1 MCTEEQ
7 VDNIDAVSESSSD
20 AESTA
25 PNTFSGALEA
35 LLGRA
40 EARDVDE
47 KPELQIMKDAP
58 KLTTEVDEEAA
69 RAAKQAREASRLA
82 VLQRKL
88 FKNKDH
94 KVPDHSGAE
103 LESKLRKV
111 ATRGVVKLFN
121 AIKQHQKTSA
131 AAEAQTAV
139 TRKAT
144 DDAVKRKFMDSLKRT
159 SANADKRKSLEAQNG
174 SADENSDSE
183 ALPAASTTRRAVTAK
198 KSASG
203 PATPSWEVLRD
214 DYLLGAKMKDWNK
227 ESDEE

>member
-1 MCTEEQ
+1 M
-7 VDNIDAVSESSSD
+7 
-20 AESTA
+20 
-25 PNTFSGALEA
+25 
-35 LLGRA
+35 GRA
-40 EARDVDE
+40 EARDADE
-47 KPELQIMKDAP
+47 KPELQILKDAP
-58 KLTTEVDEEAA
+58 KLKTEEDEEAA
-69 RAAKQAREASRLA
+69 RAARQAREASRIA

-94 KVPDHSGAE
+94 KVPDFSGAE

-121 AIKQHQKTSA
+121 AIKQHQKSSA
-131 AAEAQTAV
+131 ASEALTAV
-139 TRKAT
+139 TRKTT

-159 SANADKRKSLEAQNG
+159 SGTADQRKSLEAQNG
-174 SADENSDSE
+174 SADENSDTE
-183 ALPAASTTRRAVTAK
+183 APLPAASTTRRASIAK

-203 PATPSWEVLRD
+203 AAAPSWEVLRD